1 MITAALIPAAGRGQR
16 MGRDIEKQFL
26 QLGGKSLLAYTLA
39 RFEVTPII
47 DRIVVIVPSGR
58 ETFCYQE
65 IIGPGGIRKV
75 THIVAGAETRQR
87 SVMAGFSCLDQDVD
101 VVVIH
106 DGARPFV
113 TPSLIQAAV
122 DAALAGG
129 SAVAAIPES
138 DTLKRVS
145 RAGTVIETVDRRNLW
160 RAQTP
165 QAFRRAILQRALAYA
180 AQHNVDATDEA
191 SLVEWLSWPVRIFPG
206 SIWNFKVTSPDDL
219 VLAELLLGLHA
230 KMDNTTEDPR
240 EHK

>member
-16 MGRDIEKQFL
+16 MGLDIEKQFL
-26 QLGGKSLLAYTLA
+26 QLAGKPLLAYTLA
-39 RFEVTPII
+39 RFEATPII
-47 DRIVVIVPSGR
+47 DRIVVIVPAGR

-65 IIGPGGIRKV
+65 IVAPGGIRKV

-113 TPSLIQAAV
+113 TPSLIRAAV
-122 DAALAGG
+122 DAASAHG

-145 RAGTVIETVDRRNLW
+145 STGTVIETVDRWDLW

-165 QAFRRAILQRALAYA
+165 QAFRRPILQRALASA
-180 AQHNVDATDEA
+180 AEHNLDATDEA

-206 SIWNFKVTSPDDL
+206 SIWNFKITSPDDL
-219 VLAELLLGLHA
+219 RLAELLLAQHA
-230 KMDNTTEDPR
+230 RAVHPLEDPQ
-240 EHK
+240 EHR

>member
-1 MITAALIPAAGRGQR
+1 MIAAALIPAAGRGQR
-16 MGRDIEKQFL
+16 MGLAIEKQFL
-26 QLGGKSLLAYTLA
+26 RLGGKPLLAYTLA
-39 RFEVTPII
+39 QFEAMSTI

-58 ETFCYQE
+58 ETFCNQE
-65 IIGPGGIRKV
+65 IVASEGLRKV
-75 THIVAGAETRQR
+75 THIVAGAETRQG
-87 SVMAGFSCLDQDVD
+87 SVMAGFSCLDEDVD

-122 DAALAGG
+122 DAALAEG

-180 AQHNVDATDEA
+180 TQHNFDATDEA

-206 SIWNFKVTSPDDL
+206 SIWNFKITSPDDL
-219 VLAELLLGLHA
+219 ALAELLLGRRAEADKTL
-230 KMDNTTEDPR
+230 
-240 EHK
+240 EHPWEHR

>member
-16 MGRDIEKQFL
+16 MGLDTEKQFL
-26 QLGGKSLLAYTLA
+26 PLGGKPLLAYTLA
-39 RFEVTPII
+39 RFEATPAI
-47 DRIVVIVPSGR
+47 DRIVVVVPSGR
-58 ETFCYQE
+58 EAFCRRE
-65 IIGPGGIRKV
+65 IVVPGGMRKV

-122 DAALAGG
+122 DAAAAVG
-129 SAVAAIPES
+129 SSVAAIPES

-145 RAGTVIETVDRRNLW
+145 TSGTVIETVDRRNLW

-165 QAFRRAILQRALAYA
+165 QAFRRAILQQALAYA
-180 AQHNVDATDEA
+180 AEHNLDATDEA
-191 SLVEWLSWPVRIFPG
+191 SIVEWLSWPVRIFPG
-206 SIWNFKVTSPDDL
+206 SVRNFKITSPDDL
-219 VLAELLLGLHA
+219 VLAEFLLGQDARASHTL
-230 KMDNTTEDPR
+230 KDTQ
-240 EHK
+240 EHQ

>member
-16 MGRDIEKQFL
+16 MGLDIEKQFL
-26 QLGGKSLLAYTLA
+26 HLGGKPLLAHTLT
-39 RFEVTPII
+39 RFEATPAI
-47 DRIVVIVPSGR
+47 DRIVVIVPAGR

-65 IIGPGGIRKV
+65 IVAPEGLHKV

-87 SVMAGFSCLDQDVD
+87 SVMAGFGCLKDDVD

-113 TPSLIQAAV
+113 TPALIRAAIDAAV
-122 DAALAGG
+122 VDG

-145 RAGTVIETVDRRNLW
+145 GASTIVETVDRQNLW

-165 QAFRRAILQRALAYA
+165 QAFRRSILQHALAYA
-180 AQHNVDATDEA
+180 AQHNLDATDDA
-191 SLVEWLSWPVRIFPG
+191 SLVELLSWPVRIFPG
-206 SIWNFKVTSPDDL
+206 SIWNIKITSPDDL
-219 VLAELLLGLHA
+219 AVADLLLGQLA
-230 KMDNTTEDPR
+230 NVGYTAENPQ
-240 EHK
+240 EHR

>member
-16 MGRDIEKQFL
+16 MGLDIEKQFL
-26 QLGGKSLLAYTLA
+26 QLGGKPLLAYTLA
-39 RFEVTPII
+39 QFEATPTI

-65 IIGPGGIRKV
+65 IVAPGGIRKV

-113 TPSLIQAAV
+113 TPPLIRAAV
-122 DAALAGG
+122 DAALADG

-145 RAGTVIETVDRRNLW
+145 GAGTVIETVDRRNLW

-165 QAFRRAILQRALAYA
+165 QAFRRAILQHALAYA
-180 AQHNVDATDEA
+180 AEHNFDATDEA

-219 VLAELLLGLHA
+219 MLAELLLGQHL
-230 KMDNTTEDPR
+230 KTGYPTESPQEDR
-240 EHK
+240 